1 MAATLGAI
9 HLDMPLITQI
19 GATMGT
25 GGLIGAL
32 VARRIAITDLPQLV
46 AAFHSLVGMA
56 AVLTCISHY
65 IAECDHFALDPAASV
80 IKTAL
85 FLGTYIGGI
94 TFSGSLIAYAKLQ
107 GLMSGAPIMLPG
119 RHALNGSLALANV
132 GALAYYMMSADP
144 LVGISMLGITSALS
158 MTMGLTLTVAI
169 GGADMPVVI
178 TVLNSYSGWALCAE

>member
-1 MAATLGAI
+1 ML
-9 HLDMPLITQI
+9 HMLL
-19 GATMGT
+19 
-25 GGLIGAL
+25 
-32 VARRIAITDLPQLV
+32 
-46 AAFHSLVGMA
+46 SLVSII
-56 AVLTCISHY
+56 VYPIQ
-65 IAECDHFALDPAASV
+65 AASV

-107 GLMSGAPIMLPG
+107 GLMSGAPIMLPA
-119 RHALNGSLALANV
+119 RHTLNAGLALANV
-132 GALAYYMMSADP
+132 SALAYYMMSADP
-144 LVGISMLGITSALS
+144 LVGLSMLGLTSALS

>member
-1 MAATLGAI
+1 MVQQWVLGGLLGAI
-9 HLDMPLITQI
+9 
-19 GATMGT
+19 
-25 GGLIGAL
+25 

-107 GLMSGAPIMLPG
+107 GLMSGSPIMLPG
-119 RHALNGSLALANV
+119 RHALNAGLALANV
-132 GALAYYMMSADP
+132 GALGYYMMSADP
-144 LVGISMLGITSALS
+144 LVGTFNVRYNISFINDYGFNI
-158 MTMGLTLTVAI
+158 
-169 GGADMPVVI
+169 
-178 TVLNSYSGWALCAE
+178 NCSYWWCRYARSYYCT

>member
-1 MAATLGAI
+1 
-9 HLDMPLITQI
+9 
-19 GATMGT
+19 
-25 GGLIGAL
+25 
-32 VARRIAITDLPQLV
+32 
-46 AAFHSLVGMA
+46 
-56 AVLTCISHY
+56 
-65 IAECDHFALDPAASV
+65 V

-107 GLMSGAPIMLPG
+107 GLMSGAPIMLPA
-119 RHALNGSLALANV
+119 RHALNSGLAAANV
-132 GALAYYMMSADP
+132 AALAYYMMSADP
-144 LVGISMLGITSALS
+144 VVGISMLGLTSALS

>member
-1 MAATLGAI
+1 
-9 HLDMPLITQI
+9 MPLITQM
-19 GATMGT
+19 GTTMGT
-25 GGLIGAL
+25 GALLGAT

-56 AVLTCISHY
+56 AVLTCVSHY
-65 IAECDHFALDPAASV
+65 ITECEHFIHDPAAAV
-80 IKTAL
+80 VKTAL

-94 TFSGSLIAYAKLQ
+94 TFTGSIIAYAKLQ

-119 RHALNGSLALANV
+119 RHVLNSGLGAANV
-132 GALAYYMMSADP
+132 AALAYYMMSADP
-144 LVGISMLGITSALS
+144 VVGLSMLGITSALS

-178 TVLNSYSGWALCAE
+178 TVLNSYSGWALCAEYV